1 MLKLAWR
8 NIWRNKG
15 RSAISIAAVM
25 FCVIFAVVLRSFQV
39 GVWENMTHE
48 IVANNFGYLQ
58 LHQRGFWA
66 DQTLD
71 NSMDLSAVDQAQFTS
86 HPEVARMIPRI
97 ESFSLVST
105 GEGTKGTLVM
115 GVDPER
121 ELPGLRLE
129 NYMIEGENFGPD
141 DHGIVVAEGLANFF
155 NLSVGDTLLFI
166 GQGYH
171 AATAYGRFPV
181 TGIARMR
188 NPELNKQLVLMP
200 FKAAQQMY
208 NLDERATTIVLEL
221 EEGADYKEVGAD
233 LMTTLDTAVLELLTW
248 EELFPEIIQTIEA
261 DMAGGQIFV
270 TILYV
275 IISFVLLGT
284 VIMMVAER
292 QREFGILVSIGMRKS
307 KLAVVT
313 VLENLILTMG
323 GAILGMA
330 LVKPVQFY
338 FKYHPID
345 LSGQLQ
351 EAVEQFNFEPKL
363 YTTTSFIINFNHGS
377 IVFLIGIIVSLYAVW
392 KIMTLDPIKSMRS

>member
-1 MLKLAWR
+1 MFKLAWR

-71 NSMDLSAVDQAQFTS
+71 NSLDLSTLENASFTN
-86 HPEVARMIPRI
+86 HPEVTGLIPRI

-115 GVDPER
+115 GIDPEQ
-121 ELPGLRLE
+121 ELPGLQLE
-129 NYMIEGENFGPD
+129 NYMLEGENFGPK
-141 DHGIVVAEGLANFF
+141 DHSVVVAEGLAKFF

-181 TGIARMR
+181 SGIARMR

-200 FKAAQQMY
+200 FAAAQQMY
-208 NLDERATTIVLEL
+208 NLDQRATTVVLEL
-221 EEGADYKEVGAD
+221 AEDADYKEVSDELIAS
-233 LMTTLDTAVLELLTW
+233 MDTSALELLTW

-307 KLAVVT
+307 KLAIVT
-313 VLENLILTMG
+313 VLENIMLTMG
-323 GAILGMA
+323 GALLGMA

-363 YTTTSFIINFNHGS
+363 YTTTSFIINVNHGS
-377 IVFLIGIIVSLYAVW
+377 IIFLIGIIVSLYAVW